1 MFHHDIMLTPSWVVK
16 FIFHVFFTSRGNL
29 YDLKLERI
37 ARRIR
42 EIAGDPNLEFE
53 RSAAGKLLIP
63 GEYLRNPAFGIDR

>member
-1 MFHHDIMLTPSWVVK
+1 MFW
-16 FIFHVFFTSRGNL
+16 FTSRGNL

-53 RSAAGKLLIP
+53 LSAAGKLLIP